1 MAINLK
7 INVDSKPVVQ
17 LGKQIDDINDKVNKT
32 GDSGLDNFNQD
43 VKSTNESLEKTVK
56 TISSLEAELT
66 KLNEELSNTEIGT
79 KTFRDLEQQVIKT
92 SGELK
97 NLELVRESLDNEQ
110 FAGELKSVA
119 GGLGD
124 VAGGL
129 ALVGVSGESAEKVVQ
144 TFAQVEGI
152 TKLATGA
159 IEAYSSGVK
168 VLNALSTKSAA
179 LQTLFAVATGE
190 ATVAQAAGAV
200 ATGVASVAMTI
211 FNAVLSVNPIFLLVT
226 AIAAAVAAFAMFSG
240 STRDVTAENDKLNA
254 SFERQSEA
262 LDRLNDRV
270 RREGENR
277 LKLAQAAGASE
288 EELLK
293 IQLDNI
299 DKEEKGRIKSK
310 TVALR
315 EIEAKKKLYLAALE
329 EEDQELAKKI
339 KGEIAATRKK
349 YKDLKDLDGQYLVD
363 KRILTTQAETKRKED
378 AKKEA
383 EKDAKEK
390 AELRKQQQ
398 EAYNKRLEDQ
408 KRYNEERLAA
418 ARRIKDLELSLLPEG
433 IEKERAI
440 QNEASKRELEDLQKK
455 YGDRSKLNKQ
465 LLDEL
470 TQQEAL
476 LREQNAKKLADI
488 DKKYDQ
494 VNIDAAKKA
503 NDLKIQQ
510 ENEYQATLEKI
521 AEENY
526 QATLTNQQREIQAVN
541 DKYFALEVAAEDNA
555 EELAIIE
562 EAKNRE
568 LAAINKKYS
577 DEEIA
582 KRREEL
588 KTALEET
595 ASIFNEVGSNLG
607 DPFLSALGNTF
618 TQASQFIDVFND
630 ETKNKLEKTVAGISA
645 ISSIASSFISAQQAN
660 IEKEREKGNISA
672 EKAFEKS
679 KKLQIAQATITGLQ
693 GAISAYSSLAGIP
706 IVGPALGAAA
716 AAAIAALT
724 VSNISKIKSTKF
736 DSESSSSVGGSTSPS
751 SSTTGGG
758 SQQAQPSFNLFGQG
772 NNANTF
778 GPGANNQNQQMQ
790 VQVQSQV
797 SVSEINEVQNKVA
810 VQEDRATL

>member
-7 INVDSKPVVQ
+7 INVDSTPISQ
-17 LGKQIDDINDKVNKT
+17 LKKQLEDVNSIVDNI
-32 GDSGLDNFNQD
+32 GDEGLDNFNKD
-43 VKSTNESLEKTVK
+43 VKETNDNLGTTVK
-56 TISSLEAELT
+56 TIAKLEEELA
-66 KLNEELSNTEIGT
+66 KLNDELVNTEIGS
-79 KTFRDLEQQVIKT
+79 KAFKDLEQQVIKT

-97 NLELVRESLDNEQ
+97 NLELARESLDNEQ

-129 ALVGVSGESAEKVVQ
+129 ALVGVSGESAEKIVQ

-179 LQTLFAVATGE
+179 IQTLFAVATGE
-190 ATVAQAAGAV
+190 ATVAQAASAV
-200 ATGVASVAMTI
+200 ATGVASAAMTV
-211 FNAVLSVNPIFLLVT
+211 FNAIVNANPIFLLIT
-226 AIAAAVAAFAMFSG
+226 AITAVVGAFAIFG
-240 STRDVTAENDKLNA
+240 GATRDVAAENDALNA
-254 SFERQSEA
+254 SFERQNEA
-262 LDRLNDRV
+262 LERLNNRV
-270 RREGENR
+270 RREAENR

-299 DKEEKGRIKSK
+299 DKEEKGRVKSK
-310 TVALR
+310 IVALR
-315 EIEAKKKLYLAALE
+315 EITAKQKLYFAALE
-329 EEDQELAKKI
+329 EEDEELAKKI

-349 YKDLKDLDGQYLVD
+349 YKDLKDLDGQYITD

-383 EKDAKEK
+383 EEDAKEK
-390 AELRKQQQ
+390 EELRKQQQ
-398 EAYNKRLEDQ
+398 EAYKKRLEDQ

-488 DKKYDQ
+488 DKKYNQ
-494 VNIDAAKKA
+494 VNIDADKKA

-568 LAAINKKYS
+568 LAAVNKKYS

-582 KRREEL
+582 KRREKL
-588 KTALEET
+588 KKALEET

-618 TQASQFIDVFND
+618 TQASKFIDVFND
-630 ETKNKLEKTVAGISA
+630 DTKNKLEKTVAGISA
-645 ISSIASSFISAQQAN
+645 ISSIASSFISAQQQS
-660 IEKEREKGNISA
+660 IEEQREKGEISA

-679 KKLQIAQATITGLQ
+679 KKLQIAQAAISGLQ
-693 GAISAYSSLAGIP
+693 GAVSAYSSLAGIP
-706 IVGPALGAAA
+706 VVGPALGIVA
-716 AAAIAALT
+716 AAAIAGFTAK
-724 VSNISKIKSTKF
+724 NIAKIKSSSF
-736 DSESSSSVGGSTSPS
+736 QSASSDSATPSSSVGGSNV
-751 SSTTGGG
+751 GG
-758 SQQAQPSFNLFGQG
+758 SQTAQPQVNLIGQA

-778 GPGANNQNQQMQ
+778 GATG
-790 VQVQSQV
+790 SQPSTQAININSTV
-797 SVSEINEVQNKVA
+797 SVSEINAVQNKVA
-810 VQEDRATL
+810 VQEQRSEL